1 MRSFIARPGIGSRRF
16 LFFLLFPLSF
26 FLFFLHERA
35 FAEIS
40 GKRIAVLAFAPVFL
54 QSYDGLRDG
63 LAALGCRPGQD
74 INFKVYSLDHDMRR
88 LALVMNEILLWDCDL
103 IYTVTTSVT
112 MGVKRYLKSAG
123 SEKPVV
129 FTAVA
134 DPVGSGA
141 VADLRRPASNLT
153 GVSHLSLELLPQRL
167 LFFKKAFPSLRR
179 VAIFYDADEEIS
191 LTSFHDEDFRQ
202 AALDCRIELA
212 ACPVHNLQELHEAF
226 RGSAVQAAEGIF
238 MLPDALGVAFFKEL
252 LEFSRRRRIPLM
264 VVDNMLLEIGGV
276 MGYSPDFY
284 GVGQQAAIMV
294 DYILQGGA
302 PGEIPVQNP
311 DRVKLVVSLRELQAL
326 GLAVNEEIL
335 LQADEVL
342 R

>member
-1 MRSFIARPGIGSRRF
+1 MRSLISRPGVCARLF
-16 LFFLLFPLSF
+16 LIILLVFLSWFLVCLKERSF
-26 FLFFLHERA
+26 AKE
-35 FAEIS
+35 S
-40 GKRIAVLAFAPVFL
+40 GKRIAVLAFAPAFL
-54 QSYDGLRDG
+54 KAYDGLRDG
-63 LAALGCRPGQD
+63 LKALGYQSGLN

-88 LALVMNEILLWDCDL
+88 LALVLDEVLQGDCDL

-112 MGVKRYLKSAG
+112 MGVKSYLKSAG

-202 AALDCRIELA
+202 AALDCRIELV

-226 RGSAVQAAEGIF
+226 RGSAVQTTEGIF

-252 LEFSRRRRIPLM
+252 LDFSRRRRIPLM